1 MSVHVRLRW
10 GKIMKNNTWSTSFQ
24 GLYHLLYCIAL
35 YLCFATIRTNI
46 VSLIGITLANGI
58 LCNAWPKQYITR
70 IFEILTD
77 LSKGEWFFVVNWV
90 KSVGRYHPR
99 SILFSDGVRGQTIHI
114 HLHVSA
120 NFLVRQKLTWD
131 DLKQHRSSLLP
142 PFPLKQCVCRL
153 SLAYLNRALGCN
165 NAIYRRFCEGI
176 ELFVIA
182 THKVRL

>member
-1 MSVHVRLRW
+1 MEYCAMFGPGATPLSAPRPKIAWGHTFPAFNRPPNWSPNRFWPKNLSEVWSVTTQNFR
-10 GKIMKNNTWSTSFQ
+10 Q
-24 GLYHLLYCIAL
+24 AYC
-35 YLCFATIRTNI
+35 
-46 VSLIGITLANGI
+46 
-58 LCNAWPKQYITR
+58 AWPKC
-70 IFEILTD
+70 FEILTD

-90 KSVGRYHPR
+90 KSVGRYDPR
-99 SILFSDGVRGQTIHI
+99 SILFSDGVRGQTIHV

-131 DLKQHRSSLLP
+131 DLKQHRSFLLP
-142 PFPLKQCVCRL
+142 PFPLKQCIVCRL